1 MKNLKINSKKEFV
14 LCENDQPIR
23 EPELSAVQ
31 LSNSVFLFRK
41 DNKYVIVNYDKTK
54 HLELNGFVNF
64 FSDYLVLSNNSEFV
78 FYSYENFDSI
88 IQVKGDEQYNI
99 NKFNDYILYEGLVYK
114 SSQMIFDLLK
124 LNSKIIDSSKVWTT
138 KGHLIITNEQFPEY
152 VSYFFSYDLDKSLN
166 LNEISSVEVGCSN
179 NYDNFNILTI
189 NEFTYIFN
197 SKGDL
202 IFEGK
207 IDNSNFNLGAQK
219 FYLFKHNN
227 QLYLLFKDLIGPLDS
242 VDSEFIELYIS
253 HEKCVLLFGNMLI
266 DIDVYD
272 NKYIISRLTYNVRY
286 TKKEKSHVKVNAGI
300 FYLITDG
307 INNYF
312 YNLNKKSLEI
322 INLEVLSPYIK
333 YEKVFYISTDFGI
346 SHLDMKC
353 DGIVDYS
360 YLLNDVLFVLLFNN
374 EYNLVSVK
382 KGLLK
387 KSAQPL
393 QFNSNFGA
401 MILINP
407 QPGKM
412 YESWYYN
419 ETNGKLTKF
428 PMKLNSTEVK
438 SSRKY
443 MDVRFNNLAT
453 QLIIKPGISPI
464 I

>member
-1 MKNLKINSKKEFV
+1 MKNLKINSKKEFI
-14 LCENDQPIR
+14 LCEGDQPIR
-23 EPELSAVQ
+23 DPEFSAVQ
-31 LSNSVFLFRK
+31 LSKSVFSFRK
-41 DNKYVIVNYDKTK
+41 DDKYVIVNYEKSK
-54 HLELNGFVNF
+54 QIELNGFVSF

-88 IQVKGDEQYNI
+88 TQVKGDEQYNI
-99 NKFNDYILYEGLVYK
+99 NKFNDYILYEGIVYK

-124 LNSKIIDSSKVWTT
+124 LDSKIIDSSKVWATE
-138 KGHLIITNEQFPEY
+138 GHLIITNEQFPEY
-152 VSYFFSYDLDKSLN
+152 VSYFYSYDLDKSLN
-166 LNEISSVEVGCSN
+166 LNEISSVDVGCSN
-179 NYDNFNILTI
+179 NYDNFQIVTT
-189 NEFTYIFN
+189 NEFTYVFN
-197 SKGDL
+197 SQGDL

-207 IDNSNFNLGAQK
+207 IDTSNFNFGAQK
-219 FYLFKHNN
+219 FYFFKHNN
-227 QLYLLFKDLIGPLDS
+227 QLYLLFKDLIGPIDSLDF
-242 VDSEFIELYIS
+242 EFIELYIS
-253 HEKCVLLFGNMLI
+253 HEKCVLLFGNLLV
-266 DIDVYD
+266 DINVYD
-272 NKYIISRLTYNVRY
+272 NKYTITRLTDNVRY
-286 TKKEKSHVKVNAGI
+286 TKKEKSLVKINVGI

-312 YNLNKKSLEI
+312 YNLDKKSLEI
-322 INLEVLSPYIK
+322 INLEVLSPFTK
-333 YEKVFYISTDFGI
+333 NEKVFYISTDFGI

-374 EYNLVSVK
+374 EYHLVSVK
-382 KGLLK
+382 RGMLK

-401 MILINP
+401 LILINP

-438 SSRKY
+438 SSREY
-443 MDVRFNNLAT
+443 MDVRFNNLTT
-453 QLIIKPGISPI
+453 QLLIKPGISPI